1 MIYSQEL
8 KDKIPH
14 GFGKIIAERAGVNE
28 CSVSKFLNGKTKSWK
43 VEKAVI
49 EVIAELE
56 TKRETIFNPT
66 KK

>member
-1 MIYSQEL
+1 MSYSQEL

-14 GFGKIIAERAGVNE
+14 GFGKIIAEKAGVNQ

-43 VEKAVI
+43 VENAVI
-49 EVIAELE
+49 EIIKELE
-56 TKRETIFNPT
+56 AKRETILNPT